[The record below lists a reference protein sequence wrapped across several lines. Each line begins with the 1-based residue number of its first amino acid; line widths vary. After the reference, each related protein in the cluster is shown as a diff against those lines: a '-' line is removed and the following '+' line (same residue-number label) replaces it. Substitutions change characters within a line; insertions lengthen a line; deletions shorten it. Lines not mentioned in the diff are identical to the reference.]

1 MRLWKPLI
9 QWTLSAF
16 VVAAGTSAQAQSGGN
31 LRIVV
36 PLAAGGG
43 GDIVARLIA
52 AKLQVVLN
60 QPVIVENK
68 PGGATVIGSDLVAKS
83 PPDGQTLLMA
93 TSSHVVNPSL
103 LKLPYDPV
111 KDFAGVSLIAT
122 SPLML
127 VVNSKSPVKS
137 LPEML
142 KHAKAQSKPLT
153 YASSGIGGLPHLSG
167 ELFAHLADLK
177 LTHVPYK
184 GSAPAEVDLIGGQV
198 DMYFASPSSAAPHIQ
213 SGKLRPLAI
222 TTTRRSPA
230 FPDLP
235 TMGEL
240 VPRFE
245 SGTFYALVAPAGTP
259 PAVLDRLSAAVRTAT
274 EMPEVKQRMAEIGAD
289 VVASSPADTMKFL
302 EDQIRQWE
310 GVVKSANIKAD

>member
-184 GSAPAEVDLIGGQV
+184 GSAPAEEDLSRWPSRPPGARRPSRTCPRW
-198 DMYFASPSSAAPHIQ
+198 ASTC
-213 SGKLRPLAI
+213 R
-222 TTTRRSPA
+222 
-230 FPDLP
+230 
-235 TMGEL
+235 
-240 VPRFE
+240 
-245 SGTFYALVAPAGTP
+245 
-259 PAVLDRLSAAVRTAT
+259 
-274 EMPEVKQRMAEIGAD
+274 
-289 VVASSPADTMKFL
+289 ASSPARST
-302 EDQIRQWE
+302 RW
-310 GVVKSANIKAD
+310 SPRPARRPPCSTA

>member
-167 ELFAHLADLK
+167 ELFAHLAELK

-213 SGKLRPLAI
+213 SGKLRPLAV

-235 TMGEL
+235 TMGEH

-302 EDQIRQWE
+302 EDQIGQWE